1 MRIELTS
8 MKDVQDFLS
17 LFKSGADSQKILEAV
32 TPTPKAD
39 SRSEFVIEEPKT
51 EPEPAAEPEQAEK
64 ETEKSKPRTRPQTP
78 KNDVELSLKQ
88 QCRMLIRQCVAN
100 NMRDKALQ
108 CMSKLGIESVS
119 AANDSQLERLKE
131 LLDEEVL
138 N

>member
-17 LFKSGADSQKILEAV
+17 LFKSGADNQKILEAV

-51 EPEPAAEPEQAEK
+51 EPEPEPVEK

>member
-17 LFKSGADSQKILEAV
+17 LFKSGADSQKVLEAV
-32 TPTPKAD
+32 TSTPKVD

-51 EPEPAAEPEQAEK
+51 EPEHVEK

-138 N
+138 K

>member
-17 LFKSGADSQKILEAV
+17 LFKSGADNQKILEAA

-51 EPEPAAEPEQAEK
+51 EPEHVEK

-138 N
+138 K